1 MDVAIALF
9 TVSCFHLHCNGIC
22 HVCEAI
28 SGFFVVLARNCL
40 SFMLDYIAMQM
51 KTTNREKGNFELKV
65 QNSLV
70 YMQDYNVIQIRKVQ

>member
-1 MDVAIALF
+1 
-9 TVSCFHLHCNGIC
+9 
-22 HVCEAI
+22 
-28 SGFFVVLARNCL
+28 
-40 SFMLDYIAMQM
+40 MLDYIAMQM